1 MVDQLKDLIVVPSNG
16 MQFTSEKHVDGCLQ
30 FLNLSMDVEG
40 GLWWK
45 YMANLREGSASSF

>member
-1 MVDQLKDLIVVPSNG
+1 MVDQLKDLIVAPSNG